1 MADTVEIPD
10 RAWFKASEVCEIASV
25 QPYVL
30 RSWEL
35 EFPALGVAKSVGGTR
50 SYRRA
55 DVERVLRIKQLVFV
69 EGLTLAGARRR
80 LEGDEPADDIG
91 VAPPAV
97 SSDARQKLDGI
108 RKDLRALLD
117 LIDKRGGEAKRATW
131 PPQTQPTLLAFDADA
146 APEDGNGR
154 KSVAKKRAPRS
165 K

>member
-10 RAWFKASEVCEIASV
+10 RAWFKASEVCELASV

-35 EFPALGVAKSVGGTR
+35 EFPTLGVAKSAGGTR

-55 DVERVLRIKQLVFV
+55 DVERVLRIRQLVFV

-80 LEGDEPADDIG
+80 LEGDEPADEIDA
-91 VAPPAV
+91 APPAA
-97 SSDARQKLDGI
+97 SGDARQKLDGI

-117 LIDKRGGEAKRATW
+117 LIDQRGGEPKRATW
-131 PPQTQPTLLAFDADA
+131 PPRSQPTLLEFEAGA

-154 KSVAKKRAPRS
+154 KPVAKKRAPRS